1 MLGRKLHSGTFQT
14 KGTSSWAG
22 TSSFVL
28 IVPLCSLR
36 PSIIFFR
43 TMWPDCAKGLYS
55 RTYTKNNKVQFGWIG
70 QNLIGYSRG
79 TSKQH
84 PAGMPPKI
92 LVYSRC
98 ADLKFDG
105 GKEKVYQSTP
115 ISLYRTTRNNGIDY
129 HFFILLLLDKE
140 MIHSLVIRD
149 FCEFLRIR
157 LGKALNER

>member
-1 MLGRKLHSGTFQT
+1 MYRPESNRIFQ
-14 KGTSSWAG
+14 GYFQSA
-22 TSSFVL
+22 
-28 IVPLCSLR
+28 
-36 PSIIFFR
+36 
-43 TMWPDCAKGLYS
+43 S
-55 RTYTKNNKVQFGWIG
+55 R
-70 QNLIGYSRG
+70 
-79 TSKQH
+79 
-84 PAGMPPKI
+84 